1 MLRLAL
7 VAVLG
12 TGLAVLLLAQ
22 ERTAFFLALLVMLL
36 AFLLGA
42 AKLAVDLVDLDPSD
56 LVADGGLLA
65 LLGFAV
71 TRITTGD
78 RLLITVAHGRVPS
91 PRRRFRSCC
100 GERVRITPDSV
111 GWRRVHIDR
120 HRT

>member
-78 RLLITVAHGRVPS
+78 RLLITVLMACALATQAIPLVL
-91 PRRRFRSCC
+91 RRAR
-100 GERVRITPDSV
+100 P
-111 GWRRVHIDR
+111 H
-120 HRT
+120 HA